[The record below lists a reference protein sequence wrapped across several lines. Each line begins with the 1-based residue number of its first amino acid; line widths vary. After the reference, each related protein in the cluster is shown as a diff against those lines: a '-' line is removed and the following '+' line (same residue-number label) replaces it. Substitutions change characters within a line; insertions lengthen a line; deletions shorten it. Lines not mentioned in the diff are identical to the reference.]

1 MFCQY
6 RRFFLGGSME
16 KELTGSFYTQ
26 VYEIVGRIPPGSVAT
41 YGQVALLSGSPR
53 AARQVGYALS
63 TAAPERSLPCHR
75 VVNRRGELAPE
86 HVFGDP
92 RYQRALLESEGV
104 TFLPDGRIELSR
116 HLWRF

>member
-1 MFCQY
+1 MK
-6 RRFFLGGSME
+6 REPAGRF
-16 KELTGSFYTQ
+16 YAQ

-41 YGQVALLSGSPR
+41 YGQVALLAGSPR
-53 AARQVGYALS
+53 AARQVGYALR
-63 TAAPERSLPCHR
+63 AVPPERALPCHR

-86 HVFGDP
+86 HVFGDR
-92 RYQRALLESEGV
+92 RYQRALLESEGI